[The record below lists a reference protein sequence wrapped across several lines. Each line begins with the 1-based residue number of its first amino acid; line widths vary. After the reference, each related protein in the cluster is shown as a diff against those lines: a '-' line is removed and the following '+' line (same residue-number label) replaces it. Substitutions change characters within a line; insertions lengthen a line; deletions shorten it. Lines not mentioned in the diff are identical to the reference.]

1 MEKHSIKIQLKL
13 DAMIIYHQLCST
25 KSG

>member
-1 MEKHSIKIQLKL
+1 MEKHTVKIQLKL
-13 DAMIIYHQLCST
+13 DAMIIDHRLCST